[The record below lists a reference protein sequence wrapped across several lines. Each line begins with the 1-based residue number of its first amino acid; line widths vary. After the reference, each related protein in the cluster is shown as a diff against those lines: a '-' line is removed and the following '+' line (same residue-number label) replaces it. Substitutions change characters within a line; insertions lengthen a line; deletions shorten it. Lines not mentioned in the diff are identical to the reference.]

1 MNIWKNYCVKI
12 PRRDVTFTIQCNLNA
27 IRGEKEARRAILP
40 SPNSNFYLPLNS
52 RGFSIMQLRPT
63 LLLSGRL
70 FDLSAGRCIKN
81 RVSGKKLVIRCFTIC
96 KGSVFPRY
104 TLFASVWKTREEE
117 EEEDTFQAK
126 RRWRKLKGSSFT
138 IWMIIQVFL
147 HSWDLFSLSLFLFGE
162 QFRFSYFETDEW
174 IKYIYICIW
183 FEGNLGRNRLI
194 VGEICKGGWEISMKF
209 LLLNKMLGNVNF

>member
-1 MNIWKNYCVKI
+1 
-12 PRRDVTFTIQCNLNA
+12 
-27 IRGEKEARRAILP
+27 
-40 SPNSNFYLPLNS
+40 
-52 RGFSIMQLRPT
+52 MQLRPT

-70 FDLSAGRCIKN
+70 FDLFAGRCIKN

-147 HSWDLFSLSLFLFGE
+147 HSWDLFSLSLSLRWAVSFLV
-162 QFRFSYFETDEW
+162 FRNGW
-174 IKYIYICIW
+174 MNKIYIYICIW

>member
-27 IRGEKEARRAILP
+27 IRGEEEEEEGNSLP

-70 FDLSAGRCIKN
+70 FDLFAGRCIKN

-117 EEEDTFQAK
+117 EEDTFQAK

-147 HSWDLFSLSLFLFGE
+147 HSWDLFSLSLS
-162 QFRFSYFETDEW
+162 FSSVSSFVS
-174 IKYIYICIW
+174 
-183 FEGNLGRNRLI
+183 R
-194 VGEICKGGWEISMKF
+194 ISKRM
-209 LLLNKMLGNVNF
+209 NE